1 MSNRDKLR
9 SLTVGAPKVFG
20 EEIVEFG
27 GEKFLV
33 RQPSVGQRSAIMQA
47 SKMIT
52 GDVEKIS
59 LEKLQIWAT
68 ICCVY
73 TEDGKE
79 NVFTEEDYADL
90 STRPCGGFVDE
101 FAPVVMRLM
110 NVEAQEKAKNSEK
123 IRKGN
128 GSSLSQKP
136 SESSSTN

>member
-9 SLTVGAPKVFG
+9 ELTVGAPKKFG
-20 EEIVEFG
+20 EEIVEYG

-33 RQPSVGQRSAIMQA
+33 RQPSVGQRAAIMQA

-52 GDVEKIS
+52 GDVEKID
-59 LEKLQIWAT
+59 LAKMQIWAT

-73 TEDGKE
+73 TEDGE
-79 NVFTEEDYADL
+79 NVFTNEDYASL
-90 STRPCGGFVDE
+90 EAQPCGGFIDE

-110 NVEAQEKAKNSEK
+110 NVEAAEKAKNSEK

-128 GSSLSQKP
+128 GSSLSQKQ
-136 SESSSTN
+136 SENQSTN